1 MKTIKQISL
10 FSENK
15 PGRLAKVAGV
25 LGQANINIR
34 AFTIA
39 ESGDF
44 GIIRL
49 VVDQPDLAH
58 TLLKKEGFTVS
69 ETDVIGIEIADEP
82 GQLKET
88 ADLFAQGNI
97 NIDYAYAF
105 IGHNTKAMLI
115 VRVVSDLEKALDFLK
130 SQNLKLLE
138 ISDLI

>member
-15 PGRLAKVAGV
+15 PGRLLKVADV
-25 LGQANINIR
+25 LGKKNISIR

-49 VVDQPDLAH
+49 VVDKPDAAYEV
-58 TLLKKEGFTVS
+58 LKQEGFTVS
-69 ETDVIGIEIADEP
+69 ETDVIGVEIDDIP
-82 GQLKET
+82 GSLKET
-88 ADLFAQGNI
+88 AELFAEGQI

-105 IGHNTKAMLI
+105 ISRNQKAVL
-115 VRVVSDLEKALDFLK
+115 VSRVTDLEKALLFLETK
-130 SQNLKLLE
+130 GITLLE
-138 ISDLI
+138 INDLI

>member
-15 PGRLAKVAGV
+15 PGRLAKAADV
-25 LGQANINIR
+25 LGRENISIR

-58 TLLKKEGFTVS
+58 TVLKKEGFTVS
-69 ETDVIGIEIADEP
+69 ETNVIGIEIADEP

-88 ADLFAQGNI
+88 AELFEAGNI

-105 IGHNTKAMLI
+105 ISRNQKAVLI
-115 VRVVSDLEKALDFLK
+115 ARVNDLENALVFLK
-130 SQNLKLLE
+130 NQNLKLLE
-138 ISDLI
+138 INDLI

>member
-15 PGRLAKVAGV
+15 PGRLLKVADV
-25 LGQANINIR
+25 LGKENISIR

-49 VVDQPDLAH
+49 VVDKPDAAYVV
-58 TLLKKEGFTVS
+58 LKKEGFTVS
-69 ETDVIGIEIADEP
+69 ETDVIGIEIDDTP
-82 GQLKET
+82 GSLKKT
-88 ADLFAQGNI
+88 AELFAEGQI

-105 IGHNTKAMLI
+105 ISRNQKAVL
-115 VRVVSDLEKALDFLK
+115 VSRVTDLEKALSFLETK
-130 SQNLKLLE
+130 GTTLLE
-138 ISDLI
+138 INDLI

>member
-15 PGRLAKVAGV
+15 PGRLLKVADV
-25 LGQANINIR
+25 LGKKNISIR

-49 VVDQPDLAH
+49 VVDKPDSAFDI
-58 TLLKKEGFTVS
+58 LKQEGFTVS
-69 ETDVIGIEIADEP
+69 ETDVIGIEIDDIP
-82 GQLKET
+82 GSLKET
-88 ADLFAQGNI
+88 AELLAEGQI

-105 IGHNTKAMLI
+105 ISRNQKAVLVI
-115 VRVVSDLEKALDFLK
+115 RVTDLEKALLFLK
-130 SQNLKLLE
+130 DKKITLLE
-138 ISDLI
+138 IDDLT

>member
-15 PGRLAKVAGV
+15 PGRLLKVADV
-25 LGQANINIR
+25 LGKKNISIR

-49 VVDQPDLAH
+49 VVDKPDVAYDV
-58 TLLKKEGFTVS
+58 LKQEGFTVS
-69 ETDVIGIEIADEP
+69 ETDVLGIEIDDIP
-82 GQLKET
+82 GSLKET
-88 ADLFAQGNI
+88 AELFAEGQI

-105 IGHNTKAMLI
+105 ISRNQKAVL
-115 VRVVSDLEKALDFLK
+115 VARVTDLEKALLFLK
-130 SQNLKLLE
+130 TKGITLLE
-138 ISDLI
+138 INDLI